1 MRLKM
6 EPLLFEKSKPG
17 RRAYSLPKVDLNEF
31 SSEKL
36 LTQSFHRKTELH
48 LPELSENEIAR
59 HFVHLSHLNY
69 SIEENVYPLGSCTMK
84 YNPKVNEQIA
94 SFEGFSAIHPHLDE
108 EDSQGALRLM
118 YELGESLKKIT
129 GFDGVTLQ
137 PASGSQG
144 ELTGLLLIRAY
155 HLDRNDT
162 RRTKILIPDSAHGTN
177 PASSAI
183 AGFDVVT
190 IKSDADGRTNLEDLK
205 KFADETCAG
214 FMLTNPNTVG
224 LFEKNILE
232 IEKIIHSCGGLM
244 YMDGANLNALLGI
257 VEPAKMGFDC
267 MHINLHKTFSTPH
280 GGGGPGAG
288 PVCVNQKLLPYLPV
302 PQIRHKD
309 GTYHLD
315 YDLPKSIGKVHTF
328 FGNFLVLVRA
338 YAYILINGSEGLKGV
353 SRGAIINANYLFK
366 KLKAQY
372 HAPFDEFCMHEFIV
386 TGENQKKNGVT
397 TKDIA
402 KRLLDYGFHAPTIYF
417 PLIVHEAMLIEPT
430 ETEARERLDA
440 FAEALLK
447 IAEEAQTNPEIV
459 LQAPHST
466 PVRRVDDA
474 RAARIINVNYFKGD
488 TK

>member
-1 MRLKM
+1 M
-6 EPLLFEKSKPG
+6 EPLLFEKSKSG
-17 RRAYSLPKVDLNEF
+17 RKGYTLPETGLQEF
-31 SSEKL
+31 SSEKML
-36 LTQSFHRKTELH
+36 PRNYLRKSQLN

-59 HFVHLSHLNY
+59 HFVRLSHLNY

-94 SFEGFSAIHPHLDE
+94 SFEGFAHIHPHLDE
-108 EDSQGALRLM
+108 EDCQGALRLM
-118 YELGESLKKIT
+118 YELGESLKEIT

-162 RRTKILIPDSAHGTN
+162 KRTKILIPDSAHGTN
-177 PASSAI
+177 PASSSI
-183 AGFDVVT
+183 AGFDVVS
-190 IKSDADGRTNLEDLK
+190 IKSDTDGRVNLDELK
-205 KFADETCAG
+205 KYADETCAG

-244 YMDGANLNALLGI
+244 YMDGANLNALLAI
-257 VEPAKMGFDC
+257 VKPAEMKFDC

-288 PVCVNQKLLPYLPV
+288 PVCVNEKLLPYLPV
-302 PQIRHKD
+302 PQILKNND
-309 GTYHLD
+309 KYHLD
-315 YDLPKSIGKVHTF
+315 YNLPKTIGRLHSF

-338 YAYILINGSEGLKGV
+338 YSYILINGTQGLKEI
-353 SRGAIINANYLFK
+353 SRAAIINANYLFK
-366 KLKAQY
+366 KLKTAFDY
-372 HAPFDEFCMHEFIV
+372 PFDEFCMHEFTI
-386 TGENQKKNGVT
+386 TGERQKKFGVT

-417 PLIVHEAMLIEPT
+417 PLIVSEAMLVEPT
-430 ETEARERLDA
+430 ETETRERLDA
-440 FAEALLK
+440 FAETMFK
-447 IAEEAQTNPEIV
+447 IAEEAETNPEVIRE
-459 LQAPHST
+459 APHNT
-466 PVRRVDDA
+466 PVARVDDA
-474 RAARIINVNYFKGD
+474 RAARLVNVNYFLGEIK
-488 TK
+488 